1 MLRKTFATTVE
12 ENLQNRFREVCK
24 DKNLKI
30 NEVLEALQQAFINGK
45 VDVDVTTI
53 YTVKSKDS
61 SK

>member
-30 NEVLEALQQAFINGK
+30 NEVLEALMQAFINGK